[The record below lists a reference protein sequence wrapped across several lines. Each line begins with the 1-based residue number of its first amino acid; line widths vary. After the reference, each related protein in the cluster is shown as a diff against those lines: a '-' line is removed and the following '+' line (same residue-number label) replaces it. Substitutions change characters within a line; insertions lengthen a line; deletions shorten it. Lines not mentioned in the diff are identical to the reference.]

1 MALLPLI
8 TPDLT
13 PLSQSS
19 QRKINLFVS
28 CFISLQK
35 NSETHREFHSKCNNF
50 RNRCYR
56 VPFGP
61 VQRKGK
67 KKEQRIHRRMSNRFP
82 IPSIRHTR
90 NVEYTVD
97 CHSRVIDG
105 FWRRPISAREEEIS
119 PYLFFARSIYTVQP
133 CERDIR
139 DSLVAHDTRRIVH
152 RCTAT

>member
-1 MALLPLI
+1 MSLVSSLFKKILKHIGNFIPSATIFEIAAIAL
-8 TPDLT
+8 
-13 PLSQSS
+13 
-19 QRKINLFVS
+19 VA
-28 CFISLQK
+28 
-35 NSETHREFHSKCNNF
+35 
-50 RNRCYR
+50 
-56 VPFGP
+56 FGP

-119 PYLFFARSIYTVQP
+119 PCLFFARSIYTVQP